1 MLDLPRIGERVPK
14 TEGQLQ
20 IKSSRWSSSSKKIL
34 VVLALLLPVLLVGAS
49 LRGRPSYALTAFGD
63 LTQLFMLATATLFF
77 AWKGFSARG
86 TPRAFWFLIA
96 LGFGM
101 WSVNMVLWVYYE
113 VWLNQPVPSV
123 PIGEFLLFIKVVP
136 LLAALALQPD
146 KESADRSRLLGLFDL
161 ASLLVCWTYVFLF
174 WAMAYLLVG
183 NDLARYN
190 SHSDIVGEVGN
201 QVF

>member
-1 MLDLPRIGERVPK
+1 MTRDVGLPQIGEGVPK

-20 IKSSRWSSSSKKIL
+20 VKSSRWSSSSKKIL
-34 VVLALLLPVLLVGAS
+34 LVLALLLPVLLVGAS

-123 PIGEFLLFIKVVP
+123 HTVGMDGPGSGIQARVVCSWLPIAGCRFVDGNWK
-136 LLAALALQPD
+136 
-146 KESADRSRLLGLFDL
+146 
-161 ASLLVCWTYVFLF
+161 WN
-174 WAMAYLLVG
+174 VG
-183 NDLARYN
+183 R
-190 SHSDIVGEVGN
+190 
-201 QVF
+201 